1 MRLLRIALPRTVYLM
16 PKTIFTRRI
25 AMMGKRFDK
34 DSEDTHRIWIFP
46 FANLVLRYER
56 MLSTV
61 KLEKYRSGT
70 AVRCASVKQPRQLPL
85 LRDLLIYHPF
95 TENTS

>member
-1 MRLLRIALPRTVYLM
+1 
-16 PKTIFTRRI
+16 
-25 AMMGKRFDK
+25 MMGKRFDK

-56 MLSTV
+56 MLSTK

-70 AVRCASVKQPRQLPL
+70 AARFSSTLHPTHCSPL
-85 LRDLLIYHPF
+85 LA
-95 TENTS
+95 